1 MKKILTISLL
11 LFASIANA
19 QQSFF
24 RGHNNY
30 VVPVIP
36 FQAPPIITTGLILN
50 LDAGNPAS
58 YPGNGTTWYD
68 LSANLNHG
76 TLSTIAIA
84 NTASTPKKF
93 TFDGT
98 TGTNVSFNT
107 AKFNVTYTG
116 KTVMFAAKMDA
127 SGNLYRALFGSS
139 SGRNFNFYLMQ
150 SGSGYKLH
158 FSNASASWA
167 NEGSW
172 FSDVV
177 QLATGQW
184 YVFAFTQDATS
195 VRFFVNG
202 QLVGTSTG
210 TTIMQYQATPDE
222 RLGATDNYWLGDIGT
237 ILIYKRGLLGDE
249 ILENYDA
256 VKSSLTS
263 VPSSNVQVPTVL
275 STTGKTWMDRI
286 WVKHR

>member
-1 MKKILTISLL
+1 MKTLLTLLFLL
-11 LFASIANA
+11 LAFSSNA
-19 QQSFF
+19 QRTLF
-24 RGHNNY
+24 GGNNNY
-30 VVPVIP
+30 VAPEIP
-36 FQAPPIITTGLILN
+36 ATLITTDLLLY
-50 LDAGNPAS
+50 LDADNPAS
-58 YPGNGTTWYD
+58 YPGSGNGNTWYD
-68 LSANLNHG
+68 LSGNLNHG

-158 FSNASASWA
+158 FSTASASWA

-184 YVFAFTQDATS
+184 YVFAFTHDATS
-195 VRFFVNG
+195 ARFFLNG
-202 QLVGTSTG
+202 QLVGTTTG
-210 TTIMQYQATPDE
+210 TSILQYQTTPDE
-222 RLGATDNYWLGDIGT
+222 RLGGGDNFWKGDINT
-237 ILIYKRGLLGDE
+237 ALIYKRGLSNAE
-249 ILENYDA
+249 ILQNFNA
-256 VKSSLTS
+256 LKSRF
-263 VPSSNVQVPTVL
+263 
-275 STTGKTWMDRI
+275 GF
-286 WVKHR
+286 

>member
-1 MKKILTISLL
+1 MKKQFFL
-11 LFASIANA
+11 LFLFSSFTSNA
-19 QQSFF
+19 QRTMFGSN
-24 RGHNNY
+24 NNY
-30 VVPVIP
+30 VAPEIP
-36 FQAPPIITTGLILN
+36 ATLITTDLLLY
-50 LDAGNPAS
+50 LDADNPAS
-58 YPGNGTTWYD
+58 YPGSGNGNTWYD

-158 FSNASASWA
+158 FSTASASWA

-184 YVFAFTQDATS
+184 YVFAFTHDATS
-195 VRFFVNG
+195 ARFFLNG
-202 QLVGTSTG
+202 QLVGTTTG
-210 TTIMQYQATPDE
+210 TSILQYQTTPDE
-222 RLGATDNYWLGDIGT
+222 RLGGGDNFWKGDINT
-237 ILIYKRGLLGDE
+237 VLIYKRGLSNAE
-249 ILENYDA
+249 ILQNFNA
-256 VKSSLTS
+256 IKSRF
-263 VPSSNVQVPTVL
+263 
-275 STTGKTWMDRI
+275 GF
-286 WVKHR
+286 